1 MIMYECC
8 LTAIYINNIEKYNF
22 YLFNLQ
28 KLKEEN
34 ENNEEY
40 KKIIENYINFCDILF
55 NIAEKNF
62 DEANEKIKNIMNV
75 QPENNILKNN
85 NFIME
90 LYSKT
95 IYMYKSL
102 RKTKNNFLQLKE
114 SKNNEDCDFEI
125 INNNLQEME
134 KNGLPF
140 FIFKK

>member
-40 KKIIENYINFCDILF
+40 KKIIENYINFCEILF

-75 QPENNILKNN
+75 QPENKILKNN

-102 RKTKNNFLQLKE
+102 RKTKKNFLQLKE

-125 INNNLQEME
+125 INYNLQEME

>member
-1 MIMYECC
+1 MYECC

-40 KKIIENYINFCDILF
+40 KKIIENYLNFCDILF

-102 RKTKNNFLQLKE
+102 RKTKKNFLQLKE

-125 INNNLQEME
+125 INYNLQEME

>member
-40 KKIIENYINFCDILF
+40 KKIIENYLNFCDILF

>member
-1 MIMYECC
+1 MYECC

-22 YLFNLQ
+22 YLYNLK

-40 KKIIENYINFCDILF
+40 KKIIENYLNFCDILF

-90 LYSKT
+90 LYSKK

-125 INNNLQEME
+125 INYNLQEME

>member
-1 MIMYECC
+1 MYECC

-40 KKIIENYINFCDILF
+40 KKIIENYINFCEILF

-75 QPENNILKNN
+75 QPENKILKNN

-102 RKTKNNFLQLKE
+102 RKTKKNFLQLKE

-125 INNNLQEME
+125 INYNLQEME

>member
-1 MIMYECC
+1 
-8 LTAIYINNIEKYNF
+8 
-22 YLFNLQ
+22 
-28 KLKEEN
+28 
-34 ENNEEY
+34 
-40 KKIIENYINFCDILF
+40 LF

-75 QPENNILKNN
+75 QPENKILKNN

-102 RKTKNNFLQLKE
+102 RKTKKNFLQLKE

-125 INNNLQEME
+125 INYNLQEME